1 MNLLVLIILVKTVV
15 KVEAKVEVKGM
26 GARCGDVGDVGDGG
40 DKGVVDVDVD
50 IGVDDCCTL
59 VCLFGFCSAKRQFSV
74 FL

>member
-26 GARCGDVGDVGDGG
+26 GARCGDVGDGG
-40 DKGVVDVDVD
+40 DKGDVGDVDVD
-50 IGVDDCCTL
+50 VDDCCTL